1 MILKNVS
8 RLRKLAVNILPS
20 CVGRIASN
28 VLDAIMIKPGIWN
41 VEFTGVK
48 SATTK
53 FPLLQEPFFK
63 IVGNH

>member
-1 MILKNVS
+1 MILENVS
-8 RLRKLAVNILPS
+8 RPRKLAENILPG
-20 CVGRIASN
+20 CVGRMALN
-28 VLDAIMIKPGIWN
+28 ALDAIMIKPGIWN

-48 SATTK
+48 SATTR